1 MKNNLIGCLS
11 AAVLGA
17 AIALST
23 PAMAFRGGGGFGGM
37 HGGFGVAECVSAA
50 AASLAAVFAEAWS
63 PAGACSSPAETVSL
77 PHPLAVSVS
86 PAADST
92 TSRSGT
98 ASSLGTPVSATLL
111 SLVRLLPW
119 AGAGRTI
126 TTMPPMAG
134 AGAKHGPV
142 MAGSGLTSAMI
153 MTTMATEQ
161 TAEPRPS
168 IGCSRKKGS
177 GFDVRPAG

>member
-119 AGAGRTI
+119 AG
-126 TTMPPMAG
+126 PMAG